1 MSKTFVYTC
10 YGCEHWYSDKGH
22 RYPRKHCG
30 IVDHLNNCK
39 IWKSFMKKEK
49 ETGCVSTILQIDRRI

>member
-30 IVDHLNNCK
+30 IVDHWDNCE
-39 IWKSFMKKEK
+39 IWKSFIKKEK
-49 ETGCVSTILQIDRRI
+49 KKSNEDD